1 MGAIVFFW
9 QERQRLYY
17 LLPDVASAQEMMNEL
32 LLARI
37 EARHMHFLAKRGTP
51 LNDLP
56 EASVFQKTDIVP
68 GAERGMVIGAVA
80 GLLGGILVVL
90 FPPGGITLQVGAVLI
105 GAILGALFGAWA
117 SSMAASAVPN
127 SKLKEFQ
134 SSIEQGQ
141 ILMMVDVPV
150 GKAQAIHDL
159 VESKHPEA
167 ASRGVDAT
175 YTAFP

>member
-1 MGAIVFFW
+1 M
-9 QERQRLYY
+9 
-17 LLPDVASAQEMMNEL
+17 
-32 LLARI
+32 
-37 EARHMHFLAKRGTP
+37 
-51 LNDLP
+51 
-56 EASVFQKTDIVP
+56 
-68 GAERGMVIGAVA
+68 
-80 GLLGGILVVL
+80 
-90 FPPGGITLQVGAVLI
+90 QVGAVLI

-127 SKLKEFQ
+127 FKLKEFQ

-150 GKAQAIHDL
+150 GKALAIHDL